1 VNETIAMLARLFAP
15 ALMASEPV
23 MNPLNAL
30 AQPSM
35 FDKGGPLMYPI
46 LLASIVGV
54 ASAIYCLFVLRRKSV
69 MTPAL
74 LDLADRLA
82 PGDDIAAA
90 EALCRREGGPF
101 GEVIRMAIRTRDLGV
116 AEAERL
122 VEGAG
127 RRAAHELSRGI
138 LALEVVAGIAP
149 LLGLFGTVLGMYQL
163 LGEISA
169 VGVIKD
175 IGMISGGI
183 GQALI
188 TTIAGLTVGIP
199 ALVAHVYFTRR
210 ADDVALA
217 MEERAAGLMARLRRS
232 GE

>member
-1 VNETIAMLARLFAP
+1 
-15 ALMASEPV
+15 
-23 MNPLNAL
+23 MNPKAALDIL

-35 FDKGGPLMYPI
+35 FERGGPLMYPI
-46 LLASIVGV
+46 LLASIVG
-54 ASAIYCLFVLRRKSV
+54 AACAIYCLFILRRKSV

-74 LDLADRLA
+74 TDLADRLA
-82 PGDDIAAA
+82 PTDDLAAA

-101 GEVIRMAIRTRDLGV
+101 GEVLRMAIRTRDLGV

-138 LALEVVAGIAP
+138 LALEVVAGVAP
-149 LLGLFGTVLGMYQL
+149 LLGLFGTVYGMYIL
-163 LGEISA
+163 LGDIAAE
-169 VGVIKD
+169 GVIRN

-199 ALVAHVYFTRR
+199 ALVAHVYFSRR

-217 MEERAAGLMARLRRS
+217 MEERAAVLMARLRRGHS
-232 GE
+232 AVS